1 MVLFKTHPQAVIPL
15 RGSYVDVFPFLVFFL
30 ISSFALYV
38 LLNKKKVN
46 ILRRVVQVISVLL
59 FIYFTSECFCL
70 IRNAVLFG
78 FPLIGREELLSFGYL
93 ILSVFIVSITFVFGR
108 IFCGWIC
115 PFGFLQEAVYFFN
128 RVISR
133 RLYLPIIML
142 TFAAGIIYIIF
153 LKPSQ
158 DIFFQFLPN
167 FLAMFMLF
175 ILFFYVVN
183 NKSEL
188 KLRKIRKFIFF
199 FWLLLLLCKIY
210 TFQPWCYLYGLKTGE
225 YGIEGAFIVVLI
237 GALIFYRP
245 YCRFICP
252 VGALLSYSSKWAVFS
267 LDRKE
272 CKNCEQCGKVC
283 LSGNIDKGKIK
294 NKGDCILCGQCIEKD
309 GFCFS
314 IIPKEFKP

>member
-15 RGSYVDVFPFLVFFL
+15 RGSYVDVFPFMVFF
-30 ISSFALYV
+30 IIFSFVLYV
-38 LLNKKKVN
+38 LLTKKKVTA
-46 ILRRVVQVISVLL
+46 LRRIVQVISALL

-93 ILSVFIVSITFVFGR
+93 ILFVFIVSITFALGR

-115 PFGFLQEAVYFFN
+115 PFGFLQEAAYFLN
-128 RVISR
+128 RGISR

-167 FLAMFMLF
+167 FLALFMLF
-175 ILFFYVVN
+175 ILFFYVIS
-183 NKSEL
+183 NKLEV
-188 KLRKIRKFIFF
+188 KLRKIRGVIFF
-199 FWLLLLLCKIY
+199 FWLALLLCKVY

-225 YGIEGAFIVVLI
+225 YGIQ
-237 GALIFYRP
+237 GALVGVIIGSFIFFRP

-252 VGALLSYSSKWAVFS
+252 VGALLSYCSKQAVFS
-267 LDRKE
+267 LGRKDCRN
-272 CKNCEQCGKVC
+272 CKQCSKVC
-283 LSGNIDKGKIK
+283 LLHNIGEGKIK

-314 IIPKEFKP
+314 IHI